1 MNGAK
6 ENAGKQEDIENGTI
20 CMWKDV
26 PTGKSILIGVSH
38 GTWVI
43 QDIRNRPVEQPVTE
57 PETYLVEPDEPGVQD
72 SISAVREGSAAV
84 YEQGCEVNL
93 TYFTPTFS
101 VQFIGDE
108 YAIDQA
114 KEATLRVAGLMQ

>member
-1 MNGAK
+1 M
-6 ENAGKQEDIENGTI
+6 
-20 CMWKDV
+20 
-26 PTGKSILIGVSH
+26 
-38 GTWVI
+38 
-43 QDIRNRPVEQPVTE
+43 
-57 PETYLVEPDEPGVQD
+57 EPDEPGVQD
-72 SISAVREGSAAV
+72 SIFAVREGSAAV